1 MVPFDEDEE
10 DNGVKVS
17 QPQEDDERSCCR
29 RAFVL
34 RKKESHVIF
43 SFQKV
48 RSIWFYIIWQGSISV
63 VSPQFSSYDPFQIN
77 W

>member
-48 RSIWFYIIWQGSISV
+48 RSIWFYI
-63 VSPQFSSYDPFQIN
+63 
-77 W
+77 